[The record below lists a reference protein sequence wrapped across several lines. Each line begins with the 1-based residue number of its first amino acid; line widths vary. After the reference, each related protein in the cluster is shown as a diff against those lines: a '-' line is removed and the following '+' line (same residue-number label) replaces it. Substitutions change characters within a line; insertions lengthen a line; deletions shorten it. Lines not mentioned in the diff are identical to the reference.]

1 MSVALQ
7 DGKDAP
13 AASAFPSSA
22 AASMA
27 MLVAGS
33 AHRLRQ
39 ISARGRLEKRLERL
53 EVAARS
59 MGAERRM
66 GPRVPHACRAI
77 IRLDGVEHATTSID
91 LGHQGLMLERPPA
104 LLRIGDVEAL
114 VRLHGIG
121 TFPARLVALDVQT
134 LSLKLLHPRDPASA
148 ERLTALMQ
156 QLDQGNAAMI
166 AIAKRFADDLAGV
179 FTEALAN
186 RIVSQ
191 AMLFSN
197 ELSPVAQTSPQQ
209 FTHPA
214 LGFFEDVLPPV
225 AARYYVPERGIAYAV
240 ATDRNC
246 YVPVHHP
253 AYQQPQRL
261 DDPRFSHS
269 FSRHRRIYDDRWTLR
284 AARFSP
290 WPVVQAYRRDMPRGF
305 GEMVREASAPITV
318 LGRRWGAAQI
328 AYSMDIDD

>member
-1 MSVALQ
+1 MAL
-7 DGKDAP
+7 
-13 AASAFPSSA
+13 
-22 AASMA
+22 
-27 MLVAGS
+27 LVAGS

-39 ISARGRLEKRLERL
+39 ITAQGRLAKRLERL
-53 EVAARS
+53 EIAARS

-66 GPRVPHACRAI
+66 GPRMPHACRAI
-77 IRLDGVEHATTSID
+77 IRLDGIEHATASID
-91 LGHQGLMLERPPA
+91 LGHQGVMLERPPA
-104 LLRIGDVEAL
+104 LLTLGNTEAT
-114 VRLHGIG
+114 VRLEAIG
-121 TFPARLVALDVQT
+121 TFPAKLVALDVQT
-134 LSLKLLHPRDPASA
+134 LSLKLLQPREPAAA
-148 ERLTALMQ
+148 ERLSALMQ
-156 QLDQGNAAMI
+156 QLDRDNAAI
-166 AIAKRFADDLAGV
+166 LETARRFADDLTGA
-179 FTEALAN
+179 FTEALAS
-186 RIVSQ
+186 RRLTQ

-197 ELSPVAQTSPQQ
+197 ELSPIAGTSPQQ

-214 LGFFEDVLPPV
+214 LGFFEHVLPPI
-225 AARYYVPERGIAYAV
+225 AARYYAPDKGVAYAV

-253 AYQQPQRL
+253 AYQQPQRP

-305 GEMVREASAPITV
+305 GELVRDVSAPVIV

-328 AYSMDIDD
+328 AYSLDLDD